1 MAKKKT
7 WVRKIRQACKEAGT
21 YRPYFDITIN
31 TLGDILE
38 MRDRAMEQYIATGGN
53 PVVIHTN
60 KAKEKNLVKNP
71 ALVAVDDLNKTALA
85 YWRDLGLTPAG
96 LRRINDD
103 LMKPQK
109 TSALIQALAS
119 LGDTDDEDESPEL

>member
-31 TLGDILE
+31 TLGDVLE
-38 MRDRAMEQYIATGGN
+38 MRDRAMEQYIASGGN

-71 ALVAVDDLNKTALA
+71 ALIAVDDLNKTALA

>member
-1 MAKKKT
+1 MKKSTWKKKIT
-7 WVRKIRQACKEAGT
+7 QACRDAGT
-21 YRPYFDITIN
+21 YRPYFDITISS
-31 TLGDILE
+31 LADILE
-38 MRDRAMEQYIATGGN
+38 LRDAAMEQYLKDGGQ
-53 PVVIHTN
+53 PVIKHTN
-60 KAKEKNLVKNP
+60 KAHEENVVKNP
-71 ALVAVDDLNKTALA
+71 ALVVVDDLYKTALA

-119 LGDTDDEDESPEL
+119 LGDTDDDESESPEL

>member
-38 MRDRAMEQYIATGGN
+38 MRDRAMEQYIASGGN

-71 ALVAVDDLNKTALA
+71 ALIAVDDLNKTALA